1 VCDKVAAIHRETPR
15 LTTLPPDDSADS
27 GTLAPLPPV
36 SGVEP
41 PRAPG
46 PRLGPEVLKRVKE
59 RDPAALAE
67 FFETYFD
74 RMYALVHRLLGD
86 RTQAEDAV
94 SEVFLKVHRAA
105 DRLDPARDPMP
116 WLVTIASNVCR
127 DLWRS
132 GAERMR
138 RAALPVDD
146 PALRESLTSGV
157 NEPERDL
164 HLAERERAVRAAIAD
179 LPDDLRESVLLY
191 DYAGES
197 HEQIAAALG
206 ITHDAARKR
215 HSRALTALGKA
226 LRERLA

>member
-1 VCDKVAAIHRETPR
+1 LNPM
-15 LTTLPPDDSADS
+15 PPDDHDS
-27 GTLAPLPPV
+27 GTLTPLPPV
-36 SGVEP
+36 SRVEESA
-41 PRAPG
+41 RAPG
-46 PRLGPEVLKRVKE
+46 PRLGPGVLKRVQE

-74 RMYALVHRLLGD
+74 RIHGLVFRLLGD
-86 RTQAEDAV
+86 PTRAEDAV
-94 SEVFLKVHRAA
+94 SDVFLKVHRAV

-127 DLWRS
+127 DHWRS

-164 HLAERERAVRAAIAD
+164 LTAEREQAVRAAIAD

-191 DYAGES
+191 DYADLS
-197 HEQIAAALG
+197 HEEIAASLG

-215 HSRALTALGKA
+215 HSRALVALGKA

>member
-1 VCDKVAAIHRETPR
+1 MARVNPM
-15 LTTLPPDDSADS
+15 PPDDADADS
-27 GTLAPLPPV
+27 GTLVPPPPV
-36 SGVEP
+36 SPVEAGS
-41 PRAPG
+41 RAPG
-46 PRLGPEVLKRVKE
+46 PRLGPDVLRRVRE
-59 RDPAALAE
+59 RDPRALAE

-74 RMYALVHRLLGD
+74 RVYALVFRLLGD
-86 RTQAEDAV
+86 QTRAEDAV

-105 DRLDPARDPMP
+105 GRLDAARDPMP

-127 DLWRS
+127 DHWRS

-146 PALRESLTSGV
+146 PALRESLTTGA

-164 HLAERERAVRAAIAD
+164 LAAEREVAVRAAIAE

-191 DYAGES
+191 DYADLS
-197 HEQIAAALG
+197 HEDIAASLG

-215 HSRALTALGKA
+215 HSRALRALGKA

>member
-1 VCDKVAAIHRETPR
+1 LNPM
-15 LTTLPPDDSADS
+15 PPDDDDS
-27 GTLAPLPPV
+27 RALAPPPPV
-36 SGVEP
+36 SRVADRA
-41 PRAPG
+41 RAPG
-46 PRLGPEVLKRVKE
+46 PRLGPDVLKRVQE

-74 RMYALVHRLLGD
+74 RVYALVSRLLGD

-94 SEVFLKVHRAA
+94 SEVFLKVHRAI

-116 WLVTIASNVCR
+116 WLVTIASNACR
-127 DLWRS
+127 DHWRS

-146 PALRESLTSGV
+146 PALRESLTSGA

-164 HLAERERAVRAAIAD
+164 IRAEREQAVRAAIAE

-191 DYAGES
+191 DYADQS
-197 HEQIAAALG
+197 HEEIAAALG

-215 HSRALTALGKA
+215 HSRALVALGRTLK
-226 LRERLA
+226 ERLA

>member
-1 VCDKVAAIHRETPR
+1 LNPT
-15 LTTLPPDDSADS
+15 PPDDAAES
-27 GTLAPLPPV
+27 GTLAPAPPV
-36 SGVEP
+36 SRVADGA
-41 PRAPG
+41 RAPMA
-46 PRLGPEVLKRVKE
+46 RLGPAVLERVKA

-74 RMYALVHRLLGD
+74 RLYALAYRLLGD

-94 SEVFLKVHRAA
+94 SEVFLKVYRAA
-105 DRLDPARDPMP
+105 DRLDAARDPMP

-127 DLWRS
+127 DHWRS

-164 HLAERERAVRAAIAD
+164 LSAEREQAVRAAIAQ

-215 HSRALTALGKA
+215 HSRALVALGKA